1 MGGEIVAAREL
12 RHAEYNV
19 PAGMLRLRVHDV
31 GTAPTGVTMNGRALS
46 ESGAEDKGEGYGY
59 DSARRIVS
67 VRVQEAGR
75 RQEIRIR

>member
-1 MGGEIVAAREL
+1 
-12 RHAEYNV
+12 
-19 PAGMLRLRVHDV
+19 
-31 GTAPTGVTMNGRALS
+31 MNGRALS